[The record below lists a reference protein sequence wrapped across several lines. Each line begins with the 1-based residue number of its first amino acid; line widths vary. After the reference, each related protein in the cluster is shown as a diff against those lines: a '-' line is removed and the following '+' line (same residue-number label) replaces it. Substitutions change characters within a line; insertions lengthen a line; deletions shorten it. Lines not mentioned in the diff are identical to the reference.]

1 MHRRLEERIGA
12 VVQEGVPLREHT
24 TLCIGG
30 PARYLCDV
38 DSAVTLLAAFE
49 AARAE
54 GLEALVLGEGSNVLV
69 LDGGFD
75 GLVIRNRMRGLER
88 DGECVDVAS
97 GESFH
102 GLIERLA
109 GWGLAGLEFAA
120 GVPGTVGGAVF
131 GNAGCYGRAI
141 GGVVEQVRLVGTDG
155 VQRSCGPEALDFRY
169 RHSALRRS
177 GEIVESVR
185 LRLEPGD
192 PAILRQTIDEHLAVR
207 SSKHPSREVPS
218 AGSWF
223 RNLDPREPGGRRVA
237 AGQMLDQV
245 GCKGLRVGDAAVFE
259 GHANIVINRGNATA
273 GEILELT
280 REMKLRVRGRFGVDL
295 VEEVRQIGHPVPR

>member
-1 MHRRLEERIGA
+1 MQRRLEERIGA
-12 VVQEGVPLREHT
+12 IVREGVLLREYT
-24 TLCIGG
+24 TLRIGG

-38 DSAVTLLAAFE
+38 DSATALVAAFD

-54 GLEALVLGEGSNVLV
+54 GLDTVVLGEGSNLLF

-75 GLVIRNRMRGLER
+75 GLVIRNRLRGLER
-88 DGECVDVAS
+88 DGEIVEVAS

-109 GWGLAGLEFAA
+109 EWGLAGLEFAA

-141 GGVVEQVRLVGTDG
+141 GDAIEEVRLVGADG
-155 VQRSCGPEALDFRY
+155 ARRTCEPQALDFRY

-192 PAILRQTIDEHLAVR
+192 PAALRQTIDEHLAVR
-207 SSKHPSREVPS
+207 SSKHPPREVPS

-223 RNLDPREPGGRRVA
+223 RNLDPTEEGGRRVA
-237 AGQMLDQV
+237 AGLLLDQV

-259 GHANIVINRGNATA
+259 GHANIVINLGHATA
-273 GEILELT
+273 AEILELT
-280 REMKLRVRGRFGVDL
+280 REMKLRVRGRFGVEL
-295 VEEVRQIGHPVPR
+295 VEEVRQIGHPGTR